1 MPKDYPRAIKW
12 ITREIE
18 ELEETIRIR
27 TEAKLTNYDFPA
39 ELEIM
44 KEIKEILIAAQ
55 KIQTEFFGK
64 LGKLLDG
71 TLTEAIKNGL

>member
-18 ELEETIRIR
+18 ELEETIRVR
-27 TEAKLTNYDFPA
+27 TETGLTNYDFPT

-44 KEIKEILIAAQ
+44 KEVKEILIAAQ
-55 KIQTEFFGK
+55 KIVEWG
-64 LGKLLDG
+64 
-71 TLTEAIKNGL
+71 

>member
-1 MPKDYPRAIKW
+1 MEKNYPRAIKW
-12 ITREIE
+12 IAREIV

-27 TEAKLTNYDFPA
+27 TETGLTNYDFPA

-55 KIQTEFFGK
+55 KIQTDFFDK
-64 LGKLLDG
+64 LGKVVD
-71 TLTEAIKNGL
+71 LTFAETKKNGL